1 MHTPSLLLSPS
12 AKTSHNQSPYLAFH
26 FKQSITQLLEIFHPA
41 TLSYNPF
48 AHYTMGKES
57 VWLLVIGFSLV
68 SCEPLSNSTQAPS
81 SSNTTDWIEDY
92 SNVQSKF
99 SLRNTEVPDEDLC
112 YLVPGVNAT
121 LSDCN
126 FRTDAQTFLVIHG
139 WSVAGLFESWIH
151 KLVSALFE
159 REPNANVIV
168 VDWLDRASHHYP
180 TSAENT
186 RLVGRDVA
194 KFINW
199 LEGLGY
205 PLEKL
210 HVLGYS
216 LGAHVAGIAGNLSN
230 NKVNRITGL
239 DPAGPTFEHAD
250 TRKRLSPD
258 DAKFVDVLHT
268 NTRGTPDLSIGIQR
282 TVGHVDIYPNGG
294 TFQPGC
300 SLQNAMRMIA
310 TYGLYNMDQLVKC
323 SHERSVHLFIDSLVN
338 KDQQSLAYRCS
349 SKEAFYKGLC
359 LSCRKNRCNKLGY
372 NVNKVRT
379 TRSAKM
385 YLKTR
390 EIMPYKVFHFQIK
403 LHLFSLKDV
412 TLDNQPVKITLFGTL
427 DEKHDIPVVVP
438 GMIANM
444 TISFLV
450 TSDVD
455 IGELLILKIQWEKDS
470 YLPSFFSTNEFKIRK
485 MRIKSG
491 ETQAKV
497 VFRPKDSEFG
507 VLTQGGDSV
516 IFVKSKE
523 NEQSKREARSHR
535 LKMHGSFFK
544 QGVNESAADV
554 KKEEPVIQSTEET
567 PTEKTME
574 VATKKASSS

>member
-1 MHTPSLLLSPS
+1 M
-12 AKTSHNQSPYLAFH
+12 
-26 FKQSITQLLEIFHPA
+26 E
-41 TLSYNPF
+41 
-48 AHYTMGKES
+48 KEGI
-57 VWLLVIGFSLV
+57 WLLIIGFSLI
-68 SCEPLSNSTQAPS
+68 SCDPLSNSTQAPS
-81 SSNTTDWIEDY
+81 ASNTTHWIEDY
-92 SNVQSKF
+92 GDIQSKF
-99 SLRNTEVPDEDLC
+99 SLRNSEFPDEDLC
-112 YLVPGVNAT
+112 FLVPGIRGTA
-121 LSDCN
+121 SDCN
-126 FRTDAQTFLVIHG
+126 FKNDSQTFLVIHG

-159 REPNANVIV
+159 REPSANVIV

-180 TSAENT
+180 TSADNT

-199 LEGLGY
+199 LETLDY

-216 LGAHVAGIAGNLSN
+216 LGAHVAGIAGHLSN

-250 TRKRLSPD
+250 TLKRLSPD

-268 NTRGTPDLSIGIQR
+268 NTRGSPDLSIGIQR

-300 SLQNAMRMIA
+300 NLQNAMRMIA
-310 TYGLYNMDQLVKC
+310 SHGLYNMDQLVKC

-338 KDQQSLAYRCS
+338 QDQQSLAYRCN

-359 LSCRKNRCNKLGY
+359 LSCRKNRCNKVGY
-372 NVNKVRT
+372 NVNKVRSA
-379 TRSAKM
+379 RSTKM

-390 EIMPYKVFHFQIK
+390 EMMPYKVFHYQIK
-403 LHLFSLKDV
+403 LHLFSLKNMI
-412 TLDNQPVKITLFGTL
+412 LENQPVKISLYGTH
-427 DEKHDIPVVVP
+427 DERDDIPIVVP
-438 GMIANM
+438 SMITNT

-455 IGELLILKIQWEKDS
+455 VGELLMLKIQWETDS
-470 YLPSFFSTNEFKIRK
+470 YLPSFFSTNQFMIRR

-497 VFRPKDSEFG
+497 IFSPKDMELVG
-507 VLTQGGDSV
+507 LIQGGDSV
-516 IFVKSKE
+516 LFVKSNE
-523 NEQSKREARSHR
+523 NQKTKREARLHR

-544 QGVNESAADV
+544 EGTNVTADV
-554 KKEEPVIQSTEET
+554 NDEPVTQSSEVASTKT
-567 PTEKTME
+567 TME
-574 VATKKASSS
+574 ATTKKTTS

>member
-1 MHTPSLLLSPS
+1 
-12 AKTSHNQSPYLAFH
+12 
-26 FKQSITQLLEIFHPA
+26 
-41 TLSYNPF
+41 
-48 AHYTMGKES
+48 MGKES
-57 VWLLVIGFSLV
+57 IWLLIIGISVI
-68 SCEPLSNSTQAPS
+68 SCELFSNSTQTSS
-81 SSNTTDWIEDY
+81 SSNTTHWRTDFGSI
-92 SNVQSKF
+92 QSKF
-99 SLRNTEVPDEDLC
+99 SLRIAELPDEDLC
-112 YLVPGVNAT
+112 YLVPGIRETV
-121 LSDCN
+121 SDCR
-126 FRTDAQTFLVIHG
+126 FKLDAQTFLVIHG
-139 WSVAGLFESWIH
+139 WSVAGLYESWIA
-151 KLVSALFE
+151 KLVSALFK
-159 REPNANVIV
+159 REPNANVVV

-186 RLVGRDVA
+186 RLVGREVA
-194 KFINW
+194 QFIDW
-199 LEGLGY
+199 LEVIGY

-230 NKVNRITGL
+230 NKVNRITGF

-250 TRKRLSPD
+250 KPNRLSPD

-268 NTRGTPDLSIGIQR
+268 NTRGSPDLSIGIQR
-282 TVGHVDIYPNGG
+282 PVGHVDIYPNGG

-300 SLQNAMRMIA
+300 SLQNTMRMIA

-372 NVNKVRT
+372 NINKVRT
-379 TRSAKM
+379 ARSTKM

-390 EIMPYKVFHFQIK
+390 EMMPYKVFHYQIK
-403 LHLFSLKDV
+403 AHLFSHSNLA
-412 TLDNQPVKITLFGTL
+412 LDNQPVKISLYGT
-427 DEKHDIPVVVP
+427 HDQKDGIPIVVP
-438 GMIANM
+438 SMITN
-444 TISFLV
+444 TTVSFLV

-455 IGELLILKIQWEKDS
+455 VGDLLMLKVQWESDS
-470 YLPSFFSTNEFKIRK
+470 YLPSFFSTNQFLIRK

-497 VFRPKDSEFG
+497 IFQPKDVEFG
-507 VLTQGGDSV
+507 SLTQGANGV
-516 IFVKSKE
+516 IFVKS
-523 NEQSKREARSHR
+523 NNNPQSRKRLHR

-544 QGVNESAADV
+544 QDRTEAATDV
-554 KKEEPVIQSTEET
+554 KNPENAVTATPVMVTQS
-567 PTEKTME
+567 
-574 VATKKASSS
+574 S

>member
-1 MHTPSLLLSPS
+1 MGKAGIWLLL
-12 AKTSHNQSPYLAFH
+12 
-26 FKQSITQLLEIFHPA
+26 
-41 TLSYNPF
+41 
-48 AHYTMGKES
+48 
-57 VWLLVIGFSLV
+57 IGISLV
-68 SCEPLSNSTQAPS
+68 SCDSQSNPTQTPAD
-81 SSNTTDWIEDY
+81 SNTTSWIEDY
-92 SNVQSKF
+92 SDIQSKF
-99 SLRNTEVPDEDLC
+99 SLRHTEFPDEDVC
-112 YLVPGVNAT
+112 YLVAGDGQTV
-121 LSDCN
+121 SDCGFKN
-126 FRTDAQTFLVIHG
+126 DSQTFLVIHG

-159 REPNANVIV
+159 REPGANVIV

-199 LEGLGY
+199 LETLDY

-216 LGAHVAGIAGNLSN
+216 LGAHVAGVAGHLSN

-250 TRKRLSPD
+250 TLKRLSPD

-268 NTRGTPDLSIGIQR
+268 NTRGSPDLSIGIQR

-300 SLQNAMRMIA
+300 NIQNAMRMIA
-310 TYGLYNMDQLVKC
+310 THGLFNMDQLVKC

-338 KDQQSLAYRCS
+338 QEQQSMAYRCN
-349 SKEAFYKGLC
+349 SKEAFYKGMC
-359 LSCRKNRCNKLGY
+359 LSCRKNRCNKVGY
-372 NVNKVRT
+372 NVNKIRS
-379 TRSAKM
+379 TRSTKM

-390 EIMPYKVFHFQIK
+390 EMMPFKVYHYQIK
-403 LHLFSLKDV
+403 LHLFSLKNM
-412 TLDNQPVKITLFGTL
+412 TLENQPVKISLYGTH
-427 DEKHDIPVVVP
+427 DERDDIPVVVP
-438 GMIANM
+438 SMITNT

-455 IGELLILKIQWEKDS
+455 VGELLMLKVQWETDS
-470 YLPSFFSTNEFKIRK
+470 YLPNFFSANHFMIRR
-485 MRIKSG
+485 MRVKSG
-491 ETQAKV
+491 ESQAKV
-497 VFRPKDSEFG
+497 IFSPKEVELG
-507 VLTQGGDSV
+507 YLIQGGDAV
-516 IFVKSKE
+516 VFVKSNE
-523 NEQSKREARSHR
+523 NLQSKKEARLHR

-544 QGVNESAADV
+544 EGTNETGDI
-554 KKEEPVIQSTEET
+554 KNEQPVTQSTNVAT
-567 PTEKTME
+567 TEKRVETT
-574 VATKKASSS
+574 TKKATS

>member
-1 MHTPSLLLSPS
+1 MVYFY
-12 AKTSHNQSPYLAFH
+12 YL
-26 FKQSITQLLEIFHPA
+26 IF
-41 TLSYNPF
+41 TLTRDLYKVF
-48 AHYTMGKES
+48 ALCNMGKES
-57 VWLLVIGFSLV
+57 IWLLLIIVISV
-68 SCEPLSNSTQAPS
+68 ISCEPLSNSTETPLSGNIPHWSADHG
-81 SSNTTDWIEDY
+81 NI
-92 SNVQSKF
+92 QSKF
-99 SLRNTEVPDEDLC
+99 SLRNVEFPDEDLC
-112 YLVPGVNAT
+112 YLVPGIKGT
-121 LSDCN
+121 ISDCR
-126 FRTDAQTFLVIHG
+126 FKLDAQTFLVIHG
-139 WSVAGLFESWIH
+139 WSVAGLFESWIT

-168 VDWLDRASHHYP
+168 VDWLQRASQHYP

-194 KFINW
+194 QFINW
-199 LEGLGY
+199 LEAIGY

-216 LGAHVAGIAGNLSN
+216 LGAHVAGIAGKLTNS
-230 NKVNRITGL
+230 KVNRITGF

-250 TRKRLSPD
+250 SLKRLSPD

-268 NTRGTPDLSIGIQR
+268 NTRGSPDLSIGIQR
-282 TVGHVDIYPNGG
+282 PVGHVDIYPNGG

-300 SLQNAMRMIA
+300 SLRNTMRMIA
-310 TYGLYNMDQLVKC
+310 TQGLYNMDQLVKC

-338 KDQQSLAYRCS
+338 QDQQSLAYRCS

-379 TRSAKM
+379 ARSTRM

-390 EIMPYKVFHFQIK
+390 EMMPYKVFHYQIK
-403 LHLFSLKDV
+403 AYLFSHKHLA
-412 TLDNQPVKITLFGTL
+412 LDSQPVKISLYGTH
-427 DEKHDIPVVVP
+427 DEKHNIPVVLP
-438 GMIANM
+438 SMITNT

-455 IGELLILKIQWEKDS
+455 VGDLLMLKFQWESDS
-470 YLPSFFSTNEFKIRK
+470 YLPSFFSAKQFLIRK

-497 VFRPKDSEFG
+497 IFRPKDVEFG
-507 VLTQGGDSV
+507 SLVQGADSV
-516 IFVKSKE
+516 TFVKSKDSP
-523 NEQSKREARSHR
+523 QSKKEERLHR

-544 QGVNESAADV
+544 QDGIVTAAEV
-554 KKEEPVIQSTEET
+554 KNPEMQTENTVTATTEMITQS
-567 PTEKTME
+567 
-574 VATKKASSS
+574 S

>member
-1 MHTPSLLLSPS
+1 
-12 AKTSHNQSPYLAFH
+12 
-26 FKQSITQLLEIFHPA
+26 
-41 TLSYNPF
+41 
-48 AHYTMGKES
+48 MGKES
-57 VWLLVIGFSLV
+57 IWLLVIGFSLI
-68 SCEPLSNSTQAPS
+68 SCDPLSNSTQAPS

-92 SNVQSKF
+92 SDIQSKF
-99 SLRNTEVPDEDLC
+99 SLRHVEFPDEDMC
-112 YLVPGVNAT
+112 YLVPGEIGTV
-121 LSDCN
+121 LDCN
-126 FRTDAQTFLVIHG
+126 FKPDAQTFLVIHG

-159 REPNANVIV
+159 REPTANVIV

-186 RLVGRDVA
+186 KLVGRDVA
-194 KFINW
+194 KLINW

-250 TRKRLSPD
+250 TLKRLSPD

-268 NTRGTPDLSIGIQR
+268 NTRGSPDLSIGIQR

-300 SLQNAMRMIA
+300 SLQNTMKMIA

-338 KDQQSLAYRCS
+338 QDQQSLAYRCS

-390 EIMPYKVFHFQIK
+390 EMMPYKVFHFQIK
-403 LHLFSLKDV
+403 LHLFSLKNM
-412 TLDNQPVKITLFGTL
+412 TLESQPVKISLFGTR
-427 DEKHDIPVVVP
+427 DQRDDIPVVVP
-438 GMIANM
+438 SMITNT

-455 IGELLILKIQWEKDS
+455 VGELLILKVQWETDS

-497 VFRPKDSEFG
+497 IFRPRDVEFG
-507 VLTQGGDSV
+507 DLIQGGDSV
-516 IFVKSKE
+516 VFVKSKE

-544 QGVNESAADV
+544 EGVNESTTDG
-554 KKEEPVIQSTEET
+554 KKEEPGMQSTEK
-567 PTEKTME
+567 PME
-574 VATKKASSS
+574 VTTKKATSS

>member
-1 MHTPSLLLSPS
+1 
-12 AKTSHNQSPYLAFH
+12 
-26 FKQSITQLLEIFHPA
+26 
-41 TLSYNPF
+41 
-48 AHYTMGKES
+48 MGKEII
-57 VWLLVIGFSLV
+57 WMLIIGFSV
-68 SCEPLSNSTQAPS
+68 ISCESLLNSSEIRSAG
-81 SSNTTDWIEDY
+81 NTDFRNI
-92 SNVQSKF
+92 QSKF
-99 SLRNTEVPDEDLC
+99 SLRNAEFPDEDLC
-112 YLVPGVNAT
+112 YLVPGIKETV
-121 LSDCN
+121 SDCK
-126 FRTDAQTFLVIHG
+126 FKLDARTFLVIHG
-139 WSVAGLFESWIH
+139 WSVAGLFESWIS

-194 KFINW
+194 HFINW
-199 LEGLGY
+199 LEVIGY

-210 HVLGYS
+210 HVMGYS

-230 NKVNRITGL
+230 NKVHRITGF
-239 DPAGPTFEHAD
+239 DPAGPTFEHAE
-250 TRKRLSPD
+250 RPNRLSPD

-268 NTRGTPDLSIGIQR
+268 NTRGSPDLSIGIQR
-282 TVGHVDIYPNGG
+282 PVGHVDIYPNGG

-310 TYGLYNMDQLVKC
+310 TYGLHNMDQLVKC

-338 KDQQSLAYRCS
+338 QDQQSLAYRCS

-379 TRSAKM
+379 ARSTRM

-390 EIMPYKVFHFQIK
+390 EMMPYKVFHYQIK
-403 LHLFSLKDV
+403 VHLFSQNDLA
-412 TLDNQPVKITLFGTL
+412 LDNQPVKISLYGTL
-427 DEKHDIPVVVP
+427 NEKVDIPIVVP
-438 GMIANM
+438 SMITNT

-455 IGELLILKIQWEKDS
+455 VGDLLMLKIQWESDS
-470 YLPSFFSTNEFKIRK
+470 YLPSFFSTNQFLIRK

-491 ETQAKV
+491 ETQARV
-497 VFRPKDSEFG
+497 FFRPKDVDFAR
-507 VLTQGGDSV
+507 LTQGSNKV
-516 IFVKSKE
+516 IFVKSKS
-523 NEQSKREARSHR
+523 NNLHSRREQRLHR

-544 QGVNESAADV
+544 QDKN
-554 KKEEPVIQSTEET
+554 ET
-567 PTEKTME
+567 PADPETQTEMSRKM
-574 VATKKASSS
+574 VKQSS